1 MCDDPRA
8 HTRSRPRPFRS
19 RAQHRPKTVFA
30 ATAPAANGCT
40 FPPSRRLRGSGSRS
54 SWSGTPSESSAA
66 RPGCRVPHIF
76 RVPPADEV
84 RAPLSSRRVAPC
96 TSRARSVLRP
106 CARAVLSKRIETQK
120 HRARVRESAHQ
131 HGDSSHGPTATRKGR
146 RQVAGANEDGS
157 SPGRACAFRWR
168 QGWSEGAADAS
179 DREVQRVFTHFT
191 HSSRQKNDL
200 RCDESGA
207 CWARERKCRTAAR
220 GVLQY
225 SSASR

>member
-1 MCDDPRA
+1 MTRA
-8 HTRSRPRPFRS
+8 HTHA
-19 RAQHRPKTVFA
+19 RAPVPSARGHS
-30 ATAPAANGCT
+30 TAPKRSSLRRRPLPTAARFRHRAGCGAPAHAPRGRAR
-40 FPPSRRLRGSGSRS
+40 PPSHQRRDRAVACPTS
-54 SWSGTPSESSAA
+54 SV
-66 RPGCRVPHIF
+66 CRQLMKTC
-76 RVPPADEV
+76 
-84 RAPLSSRRVAPC
+84 LSSRCVAPC

-131 HGDSSHGPTATRKGR
+131 HGDSSHGPTAPQKGR